1 MKLEEPI
8 TRHEWFA
15 KSVHLNAD
23 GADLTADWIMPPNP
37 LGIVLFAHGS
47 GSSRHSSRNKAVAR
61 QLVERGIGTFLLDL
75 LTLGEEQI
83 DAVTRHL
90 RFNIPFLGKRLVE
103 ATRWI
108 SDQYEARGLS
118 LGYFG
123 ASTGSA
129 AALVAAAGMKHSIS
143 AVVSRGGRPD
153 LAGRALSL
161 VTAPTLLLVGGND
174 TEVEQLNRQ
183 AMTQMRCKKK
193 LVIIPGATHLFE
205 EPGTL
210 DQVAVDASDW
220 FADHFNHHGNPGL
233 KPSGALKKGG
243 L

>member
-1 MKLEEPI
+1 
-8 TRHEWFA
+8 
-15 KSVHLNAD
+15 
-23 GADLTADWIMPPNP
+23 
-37 LGIVLFAHGS
+37 
-47 GSSRHSSRNKAVAR
+47 VAR
-61 QLVERGIGTFLLDL
+61 HLVDRGIGTFLLDL

-108 SDQYEARGLS
+108 SDQQEARDLS

-153 LAGRALSL
+153 LAGHALSL
-161 VTAPTLLLVGGND
+161 VTAPTLLLVGAKD

-183 AMTQMRCKKK
+183 AMLQMHCEKK

-210 DQVAVDASDW
+210 DQVAVDAADW
-220 FADHFNHHGNPGL
+220 FARYFNHHGNPGL
-233 KPSGALKKGG
+233 KPAGSGRKGG
-243 L
+243 QR

>member
-1 MKLEEPI
+1 MKLEEPV
-8 TRHEWFA
+8 TRHQWFA
-15 KSVHLNAD
+15 KTVH
-23 GADLTADWIMPPNP
+23 LTADDAELAADWVMPPNP

-61 QLVERGIGTFLLDL
+61 HLVERGIGTFLLDL

-174 TEVEQLNRQ
+174 TEVEQLNRR
-183 AMTQMRCKKK
+183 AMTRMHCEKK

-210 DQVAVDASDW
+210 DQVAQHAGEW
-220 FADHFNHHGNPGL
+220 FSRHFKAQDNLSTVG
-233 KPSGALKKGG
+233 SGQGG
-243 L
+243 AR

>member
-1 MKLEEPI
+1 
-8 TRHEWFA
+8 
-15 KSVHLNAD
+15 
-23 GADLTADWIMPPNP
+23 MPPNP

-61 QLVERGIGTFLLDL
+61 HLVDRGIGTFLLDL

-183 AMTQMRCKKK
+183 AMTQMHCEKK

-210 DQVAVDASDW
+210 DQVAVDAADW
-220 FADHFNHHGNPGL
+220 FARHFNRHGNPAL
-233 KPSGALKKGG
+233 KPSEAGKKGG
-243 L
+243 LR